1 MDYFYI
7 GLIISFGVLSLGL
20 IKLSEKL
27 MEGEE

>member
-1 MDYFYI
+1 MDYVYV
-7 GLIISFGVLSLGL
+7 GLIIGFGILSFGL